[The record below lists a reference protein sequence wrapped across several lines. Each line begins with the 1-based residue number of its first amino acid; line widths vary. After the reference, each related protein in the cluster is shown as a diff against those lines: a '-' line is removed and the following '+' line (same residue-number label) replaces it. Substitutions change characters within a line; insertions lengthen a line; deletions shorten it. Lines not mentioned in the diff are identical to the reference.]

1 MINDVRKVY
10 GKAENEKEGNIHTH
24 SKRISPAT
32 RIEKN
37 KFVDFWGKME
47 HNMLNVFVHRIASL
61 GCEVREY
68 K

>member
-24 SKRISPAT
+24 SKRISQAT

-37 KFVDFWGKME
+37 
-47 HNMLNVFVHRIASL
+47 
-61 GCEVREY
+61 
-68 K
+68 